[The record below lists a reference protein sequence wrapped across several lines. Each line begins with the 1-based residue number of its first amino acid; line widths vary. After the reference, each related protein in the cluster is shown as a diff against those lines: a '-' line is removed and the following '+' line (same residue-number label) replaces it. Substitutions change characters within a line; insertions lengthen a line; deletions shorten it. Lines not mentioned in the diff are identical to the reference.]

1 MKIFKSLCIA
11 LITSLFTLSSVTIS
25 QASSTYTQ
33 GWANSGITNIASAT
47 STTTWESTST
57 GRVNGPSTKMTFIV
71 GAGTQ
76 TVRLAISVNAGAYDT
91 SSVAGCAFRDGVTT
105 TLTIN
110 TGTSREGTV
119 AFVSKTST
127 EVICDLTMGPDY
139 SDTGFEIYT
148 GTLGSATQ
156 VGYIFVSRSSTGS
169 SSDSSAGSQQASP
182 PPYAGPSIESFDR
195 LPINAG
201 GILTATGKRLDQVR
215 SATINGTAATLS
227 HILLSPTL
235 HALKISV
242 PSGLAPGI
250 YDLEMQTAHGK
261 LTYAAAIVVKA
272 KPVLVSFTLRGS
284 GSQLGSELAEE
295 LRMIGSLSSSDYS
308 KIHCVVNKSHPDA
321 AAIAAEICGILQT
334 GSLASANAITSTK
347 STYKGSGFWVRVYL
361 AG

>member
-1 MKIFKSLCIA
+1 M
-11 LITSLFTLSSVTIS
+11 
-25 QASSTYTQ
+25 
-33 GWANSGITNIASAT
+33 
-47 STTTWESTST
+47 
-57 GRVNGPSTKMTFIV
+57 NGPSTKMTFIV

-91 SSVAGCAFRDGVTT
+91 SSVVGCAFRDGVTT
-105 TLTIN
+105 TLTTD

-139 SDTGFEIYT
+139 SDTGIEIYT
-148 GTLGSATQ
+148 GTLGSGSATQ
-156 VGYIFVSRSSTGS
+156 VAYIDVSRSSTGS

-182 PPYAGPSIESFDR
+182 PAYAGPSIESFDR
-195 LPINAG
+195 LPINGG

-235 HALKISV
+235 HALNISV

-272 KPVLVSFTLRGS
+272 KPVLASFTLRGS